1 MGWKKGENCAMA
13 HESYLCS
20 TRKQV
25 QVLRLRIPHYLHE
38 PVIPAI

>member
-25 QVLRLRIPHYLHE
+25 QVLRLRIPE
-38 PVIPAI
+38 KIKKNVDF